1 MKEHFSATEAKGAA
15 SETRGNTRDEEASEQ
30 EAAPDVDNDSCR
42 RGRRRE
48 HKCERLEQTKKAERK
63 EDNNNNN

>member
-1 MKEHFSATEAKGAA
+1 MCLENLTGAVYVYR
-15 SETRGNTRDEEASEQ
+15 EQHGRDEASEQ
-30 EAAPDVDNDSCR
+30 EAARVAKHSCC

-48 HKCERLEQTKKAERK
+48 HKCERLEETKNRK